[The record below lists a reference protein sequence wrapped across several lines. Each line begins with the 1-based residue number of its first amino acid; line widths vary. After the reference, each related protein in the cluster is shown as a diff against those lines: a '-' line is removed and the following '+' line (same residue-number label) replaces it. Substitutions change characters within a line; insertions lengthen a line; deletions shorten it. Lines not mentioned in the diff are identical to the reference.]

1 MSYEVVF
8 TPGAE
13 SDLDE
18 IERYLALRFSARNAE
33 LYVERIVKFCNS
45 IALAPYRGTSLNK
58 LHPALRSLGMERR
71 VTIQFRV
78 KETQVVILGVY
89 YAGRPIEPER

>member
-8 TPGAE
+8 TPGAD

-18 IERYLALRFSARNAE
+18 IERYLALRFSVRNAE
-33 LYVERIVKFCNS
+33 RYVDRIVRFCKS
-45 IALAPYRGTSLNK
+45 IALAPYRGTALNG
-58 LHPALRSLGMERR
+58 LHPALRTVGMERR

-78 KETQVVILGVY
+78 KETQVMILGVY
-89 YAGRPIEPER
+89 YAGRPIERER